1 VLERIAMQEPFTIK
15 QFEQVYFEDV
25 EVGNELPS
33 HIVSFNVVKMAMF
46 ASVSGDFFPSHY
58 DNKWAIERSGH
69 PAAIAHGLHISCH
82 LSQLL
87 TNWIGPK
94 GALKRFSSEN
104 RGLTLDGD
112 TVTMQGIVTKKYIQN
127 GENLVDCDIHGVT
140 QDGRLVISGSA
151 VAILPSVIDK

>member
-1 VLERIAMQEPFTIK
+1 MAMQQPFTIK
-15 QFEQVYFEDV
+15 RFKQVYFEDV
-25 EVGNELPS
+25 KVGDELPS
-33 HIVSFNVVKMAMF
+33 HVVSFNVVKMAMF

-58 DNKWAIERSGH
+58 DNKWAIEKSGH
-69 PAAIAHGLHISCH
+69 PAAIAHGLHVSCH

-94 GALKRFSSEN
+94 GMLKRFSSEN

-112 TVTMQGIVTKKYIQN
+112 TVTMRGMVIKKYNQG
-127 GENLVDCDIHGVT
+127 GENLVECNIWGET
-140 QDGRLVISGSA
+140 QDGRLIISGSA